1 MGGGKSPEVRD
12 STMRNRGF
20 ALFCAVLLPAAFGF
34 SPPFWVARDLVQLQQ
49 RQSCIS
55 SSWSWG
61 RGGGSEGLDME
72 RRMRSHKKTSMIMT
86 HGVHSMSHLSPV
98 GGSEGD
104 VLPNLSSGR
113 VLQQAERYSSAD
125 WLTHMQ
131 TTFQAPTFFRIRSHL
146 VSNVIVAIFVFLV
159 YTHFPQHAAFF
170 AWSPIPHTSMGGFLG
185 LLLVFRTNSAYDRFW
200 EARKIWGRMLGRVR
214 VLSSMAHRSLHGA
227 DREHFLN
234 LVSRMPEILL
244 WHLKG

>member
-1 MGGGKSPEVRD
+1 MNHNQE
-12 STMRNRGF
+12 
-20 ALFCAVLLPAAFGF
+20 
-34 SPPFWVARDLVQLQQ
+34 
-49 RQSCIS
+49 
-55 SSWSWG
+55 G
-61 RGGGSEGLDME
+61 RGRW
-72 RRMRSHKKTSMIMT
+72 RRRIMRSTSMIIT
-86 HGVHSMSHLSPV
+86 HSFSDSMSHLSPV

-104 VLPNLSSGR
+104 VDPLQPHSGR

-125 WLTHMQ
+125 WLTHMM
-131 TTFQAPTFFRIRSHL
+131 TTFQAPTFRRIRSHL
-146 VSNVIVAIFVFLV
+146 FANVLVAVLVFFA
-159 YTHFPQHAAFF
+159 YTHMPQQAALF
-170 AWSPIPHTSMGGFLG
+170 AWSPIPHTTMGGFLG

-214 VLSSMAHRSLHGA
+214 VLSGVAHRSLHGA